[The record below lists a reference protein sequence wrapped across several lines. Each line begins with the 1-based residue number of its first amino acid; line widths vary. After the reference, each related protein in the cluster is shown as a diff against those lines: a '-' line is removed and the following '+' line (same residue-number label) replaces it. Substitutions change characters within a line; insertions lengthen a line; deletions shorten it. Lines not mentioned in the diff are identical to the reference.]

1 MSSSGEFRVG
11 LLGLGAI
18 AQVVH
23 LPILHHMPGVK
34 LAAVCDVDQAKAK
47 AIATRFGIERVA
59 TVDDEVF
66 NAPDLDGVVIA
77 TPSHL
82 HEAQC
87 IAALQ
92 GGKHVLVEKPLSV
105 QADAAARV
113 LRAAEQSGKTL
124 MVAMNNRYRP
134 DTLALKPFAAGG
146 ELGNVFLARGA
157 WLNRKMRVVRPTWR
171 HRLATAGGGALMDL
185 GVQTLDL
192 AMWFLD
198 FPKVKSVVCHTHLGE
213 GMEVEDTA
221 AILLRLDNGS
231 AISLSLSWSLVAE
244 RDRHYMRLLGTR
256 GSGSIQ
262 PLAVFKEIEHGMLD
276 VTPQLPNPTEN
287 IYTASYRAELE
298 DFVATAKGERPA
310 QIPVDQVELMR
321 LIGLAYQSAR
331 EEREL
336 DVRQSPAVAR

>member
-1 MSSSGEFRVG
+1 MTESQGGGEFRIG

-23 LPILHHMPGVK
+23 LPILHHMTGVK
-34 LAAVCDVDQAKAK
+34 LVTVCDVDQSKAK
-47 AIATRFGIERVA
+47 AIAGRFGVERVA
-59 TVDDEVF
+59 RNDDEVF
-66 NAPDLDGVVIA
+66 NADDLDAVVIA

-82 HEAQC
+82 HESQS

-92 GGKHVLVEKPLSV
+92 AGKHVLVEKPL
-105 QADAAARV
+105 AIHAEEAARV
-113 LRAAEQSGKTL
+113 IAACEEYNRTL

-134 DTLALKPFAAGG
+134 DTTALKPFATGG

-198 FPKVKSVVCHTHLGE
+198 FPKVRSLVCHTHPGE
-213 GMEVEDTA
+213 GMEVEDSA
-221 AILLRLDNGS
+221 AIILRLENGA

-244 RDRHYMRLLGTR
+244 KDRHYMRLLGTR
-256 GSGSIQ
+256 GSGSLQ
-262 PLAVFKEIEHGMLD
+262 PLAVYKELEQGQILD
-276 VTPQLPNPTEN
+276 VTPQLPPSGEN
-287 IYTASYRAELE
+287 LYTQSYRAELE
-298 DFVATAKGERPA
+298 DFVATSRGERPA
-310 QIPVDQVELMR
+310 EPPREQVELMR
-321 LIGLAYQSAR
+321 LVRLAYQSALEGR
-331 EEREL
+331 EVE
-336 DVRQSPAVAR
+336 A